1 MIILRSVLVGSKIT
15 SFLLILKEVFIL
27 LSLEFFE
34 IFLDF
39 LNAFAS
45 FFCFQFFIFLMS
57 IRISFDPI
65 FCRSFLVWIWFTCF
79 SYSLMELFLLSFE
92 ESSLSL
98 CLFLSKNGIFGSSLL
113 LFLLVVSNL
122 FFDSQHLDCLS
133 LNMTLMVINH
143 SGDFPFGLQALKFAF
158 H

>member
-1 MIILRSVLVGSKIT
+1 MIILSSMLVGFKIT
-15 SFLLILKEVFIL
+15 SFLLILKEAFIL
-27 LSLEFFE
+27 LPLEFFE

-39 LNAFAS
+39 LNAFTN
-45 FFCFQFFIFLMS
+45 FFCFQFFILLMS

-92 ESSLSL
+92 ESSLFL
-98 CLFLSKNGIFGSSLL
+98 GLLFSKNGFFCSSLL
-113 LFLLVVSNL
+113 LFLLVASNL

-143 SGDFPFGLQALKFAF
+143 SGDSPFSLQALKFAF